1 MKKLCKT
8 ILIFTFII
16 FPFLSFAQEKKT
28 PDDFNGFRE
37 FEFYKTITDYYNY
50 KYKLIESRDDYTTYE
65 IILPGNEV
73 QFLETRIE
81 KVLIEQ
87 YKKKIVEITLLLRDD
102 VEEILSRM
110 FKSSYTSSN
119 TYNYYNYNRNIP
131 LPTFNNNS
139 DYFQDFNFS
148 NEWQESEID
157 TIWDSELFFKGHNTN
172 MGYGTFEITKEY
184 SVNKQKNQY
193 LTQYVRETKTIKK
206 DYYLRFSAKG
216 YKDKIDSKQVQQHYD
231 TYLSDFGV
239 KYHPKENENK
249 SYYTI
254 PLFEFENVYYVR
266 ALFGDVVE
274 NLIFDT
280 GADQL
285 VISKSLYTTL
295 KSKNLV
301 TDEGSSIDL
310 ILANGELVNLKKVML
325 KDVQLYDLK
334 IEFIEAYVNTSN
346 DISLLGQSFLKR
358 FGGISIDYK
367 LNVLVIKK

>member
-1 MKKLCKT
+1 MKKIYKT
-8 ILIFTFII
+8 ILIFGII
-16 FPFLSFAQEKKT
+16 IIPYLSISQEKKT

-37 FEFYKTITDYYNY
+37 FEFHKTITDYYSY
-50 KYKLIESRDDYTTYE
+50 KYKFIESSDNYSTYE
-65 IILPGNEV
+65 IILPDNET
-73 QFLETRIE
+73 QFLETRIN
-81 KVLIEQ
+81 KVLIKQ
-87 YKKKIVEITLLLRDD
+87 YKKKIVEVTLFLRDD

-110 FKSSYTSSN
+110 FKSSYQK
-119 TYNYYNYNRNIP
+119 
-131 LPTFNNNS
+131 NNNY
-139 DYFQDFNFS
+139 DYNNFYRYNPSLNNQINIQNLTPS
-148 NEWQESEID
+148 NEWQQPEID
-157 TIWDSELFFKGHNTN
+157 TTWDSELFFKGYNTN
-172 MGYGTFEITKEY
+172 MGYGIFEITKEY
-184 SVNKQKNQY
+184 SINKNDNQY
-193 LTQYVRETKTIKK
+193 PTQYIRETKTIQKN
-206 DYYLRFSAKG
+206 YYLRFSAKD
-216 YKDKIDSKQVQQHYD
+216 YKDKIDSKQVQVHYD

-239 KYHPKENENK
+239 KHHPKENENK

-254 PLFEFENVYYVR
+254 PLFEFENIYYVR

-310 ILANGELVNLKKVML
+310 VLANGELVNLKKVML
-325 KDVQLYDLK
+325 KDFQLYDLK
-334 IEFIEAYVNTSN
+334 IEFIEAYVNTSD

-367 LNVLVIKK
+367 LNVLIIKK